1 MPVSTRRGSRRRTFL
16 PIALAAGALAIAG
29 LALPATASA
38 GSEYF
43 CGGVWLASG
52 WDCRGVDRAYLT
64 SVEGYVLSPGSN
76 TRICAATAVSNW
88 GSLSSDWRC
97 DYVSVIKYLD
107 GSMIA
112 VGAVRNGSTF
122 TWQLWTGVSNW

>member
-1 MPVSTRRGSRRRTFL
+1 MPVSTRQRSGRRTSL
-16 PIALAAGALAIAG
+16 PIALAAGALAIAA

-38 GSEYF
+38 GTEYF
-43 CGGVWLASG
+43 CGGAWLASG
-52 WDCRGVDRAYLT
+52 WECRGVDREYLA

-88 GSLSSDWRC
+88 GSVSSDWRC

-107 GSMIA
+107 GSTIA
-112 VGAVRNGSTF
+112 VGDVRNGSTF
-122 TWQLWTGVSNW
+122 TWQLWTGVASW